1 MEKTPVIVGI
11 GELLWD
17 ELPTGRKVGGAPVNF
32 VYHASQL
39 GAESYAISAVGTD
52 DSGDKIVEELNKYNL
67 KHVIERVDFPTG
79 TVQVTLDKG
88 NPSYRIQENV
98 AWDNIPI
105 TSKAVDVVKRADAI
119 CFGSL
124 AQRSPVS
131 SETIYTL
138 LSVAPQTAIRYFDI
152 NLRRPY
158 YSKEVI
164 LQSFEAANVLKI
176 NVEEMREVR
185 VMLSLSGS
193 DDEICRQLLSTYK
206 FRYVILTAGAA
217 YSKVFSHD
225 EISVM
230 DTPAVNVVDTVGA
243 GDAFSGAFISGI
255 LSGKSIEE
263 AHRFAVVTAA
273 YVCTKAGAWPPY
285 E

>member
-1 MEKTPVIVGI
+1 MEKIPVIVGI

-17 ELPTGRKVGGAPVNF
+17 ELPTGRKMGGAPVNF

-39 GAESYAISAVGTD
+39 GVESYAISAVGKD
-52 DSGDKIVEELNKYNL
+52 DLGDRIVEELERYGLKYI
-67 KHVIERVDFPTG
+67 VERVDFPTG
-79 TVQVTLDKG
+79 TVQVTLDNG
-88 NPSYRIQENV
+88 DPSYLIPEDV

-105 TSKAVDVVKRADAI
+105 TPQAIEVVKRADAI
-119 CFGSL
+119 CFGAL

-131 SETIYTL
+131 SQTIYTL
-138 LSVAPQTAIRYFDI
+138 LAAAPQTAIRYFDI
-152 NLRRPY
+152 NLRAPY
-158 YSKEVI
+158 YSKELI
-164 LQSFEAANVLKI
+164 LHSFEVANVLKM
-176 NVEEMREVR
+176 NQDEMRQVCT
-185 VMLSLSGS
+185 MLGWNGS
-193 DDEICRQLLSTYK
+193 DEQVCRRLLSEYK

-217 YSKVFSHD
+217 YSKVFSYD
-225 EISVM
+225 QTSVIE
-230 DTPAVNVVDTVGA
+230 TPEVNVMDTVGA

-273 YVCTKAGAWPPY
+273 YVCTKTGAWPSY

>member
-17 ELPTGRKVGGAPVNF
+17 ELPTGRKAGGAPINF

-39 GAESYAISAVGTD
+39 GAESYAISAVGDD
-52 DSGDKIVEELNKYNL
+52 DSGDKIVKELEKYGL
-67 KHVIERVDFPTG
+67 KYIIERVDFPTG
-79 TVQVTLDKG
+79 TVRVTLDKG
-88 NPSYRIQENV
+88 TPFYSIRENV
-98 AWDNIPI
+98 AWDNIPLTPEAI
-105 TSKAVDVVKRADAI
+105 DVVKKADAI

-131 SETIYTL
+131 SATIYAL
-138 LSVAPQTAIRYFDI
+138 LSAAPQTAIRYFDI
-152 NLRRPY
+152 NLRKPY

-176 NVEEMREVR
+176 NVEEMIEVR
-185 VMLSLSGS
+185 AMLNLTGS
-193 DDEICRQLLSTYK
+193 DDQICRQLLSTYK

-217 YSKVFSHD
+217 YSKVFSYD
-225 EISVM
+225 ETSVM
-230 DTPAVNVVDTVGA
+230 DTPAVNVIDTVGA